1 MDKRPS
7 RRRTPSVHSMS
18 IMTAGTTNTGGS
30 VLWSHRTR
38 QALRWWAIWLRIVA
52 ISLSAVTAAKGAFDT
67 LAGVD
72 NSCVLLTF
80 TAIGIITTIVLGIE
94 TAFKFEKRSAELGA
108 LGSKIATAHR
118 KLETNWL
125 ALAANKDDTA
135 RFEQKRDLLQRDD
148 EAISELYAESP
159 AAGFNLQEAYI
170 AKYHPYL
177 LERYVPEVRRP
188 LVQTPAPAA
197 HRNASAPRSRTPS
210 R

>member
-1 MDKRPS
+1 MADATGQAAEPAPDPERALDEYYDS
-7 RRRTPSVHSMS
+7 RYNEYWR
-18 IMTAGTTNTGGS
+18 IG
-30 VLWSHRTR
+30 
-38 QALRWWAIWLRIVA
+38 ALVASDAASSRWWAIWLRIVA

-170 AKYHPYL
+170 AKYHLYL
-177 LERYVPEVRRP
+177 LERYVPKSGAR
-188 LVQTPAPAA
+188 
-197 HRNASAPRSRTPS
+197 
-210 R
+210 